1 MSAMILGMKMKA
13 TDKASL
19 IAIVSGLIIGL
30 LVSPVLTPIGGLLIG
45 LAVAGVVQQ
54 KIITQKA
61 MENLANMKDR

>member
-1 MSAMILGMKMKA
+1 MILGMKMKA